1 MQLARAMLVASTM
14 LLPTIALAADPAIPP
29 EIPLFVMEVAPMTIN
44 ATDRHGLVR
53 DIVEE
58 ALQRANLVARVEL
71 LPAKRALT
79 LAPAATDTLIIPLA
93 RLKERES
100 SYIWIAPI
108 VEVQR
113 AFYALH
119 RQVNSFEDA
128 RRQFKSIGVSRG
140 TAGLDILLDE
150 GFSRDQIVE
159 VNDGETPLRML
170 LAGRLDAW
178 YNPVSEAVSL
188 LAAIGGGH
196 AIESGAPVGSSL
208 NYLACSKICNPQI
221 VSKLSASLNAM
232 FADGSAQRIAA
243 SYGDIPGLRIVAP
256 IAPRQ

>member
-1 MQLARAMLVASTM
+1 MQLTRAVLTASTM
-14 LLPTIALAADPAIPP
+14 FLPTMALAVDQ
-29 EIPLFVMEVAPMTIN
+29 EIPLLVMEVAPMTIN
-44 ATDRHGLVR
+44 ATDRRGLVR
-53 DIVEE
+53 DIVED
-58 ALQRANLVARVEL
+58 ALQRANLVAHVKL

-79 LAPAATDTLIIPLA
+79 LAPVATDTLIIPLA

-100 SYIWIAPI
+100 SYTWIAPI

-119 RQVNSFEDA
+119 RRVDSFEDA

-140 TAGLDILLDE
+140 TAGLNILLDE

-159 VNDGETPLRML
+159 VNDGETPLKML

-178 YNPVSEAVSL
+178 YNPVSEAASL
-188 LAAIGGGH
+188 LTAIDAGH
-196 AIESGAPVGSSL
+196 AIQSGAAVGSSF
-208 NYLACSKICNPQI
+208 NYVACSKKCNPQI
-221 VSKLSASLNAM
+221 VSKLSASLTAM

-243 SYGDIPGLRIVAP
+243 RYGDIPGLRIVAP
-256 IAPRQ
+256 VLPVQ

>member
-1 MQLARAMLVASTM
+1 MQLASAMLVVSTV
-14 LLPTIALAADPAIPP
+14 LLPTIALAVDHGIPRD
-29 EIPLFVMEVAPMTIN
+29 IPLIVMEVVPMTIN
-44 ATDRHGLVR
+44 ATDRRGLVR

-58 ALQRANLVARVEL
+58 ALQRANLKAHVKL

-79 LAPAATDTLIIPLA
+79 LTPAATDTLIIPLA

-100 SYIWIAPI
+100 SYSWIAPI

-119 RQVNSFEDA
+119 RQVDSFADA
-128 RRQFKSIGVSRG
+128 RTQFKSIGVSRG

-178 YNPVSEAVSL
+178 YHPVSEAVSL
-188 LAAIGGGH
+188 LTAIDDGH
-196 AIESGAPVGSSL
+196 AIESGAPVGSSF
-208 NYLACSKICNPQI
+208 NYVACSKICNPQI
-221 VSKLSASLNAM
+221 VSNE
-232 FADGSAQRIAA
+232 
-243 SYGDIPGLRIVAP
+243 
-256 IAPRQ
+256 